1 MCPTDDDDPVEKMRI
16 RDATAD
22 DVAAMA
28 DLATQLGYPS
38 QPEEMY
44 RRLTALQSERSAV
57 LVALAHSNVVGLV
70 QVSLEPTML
79 VEARATIDAL
89 VVDGQH
95 QGEGVG
101 RALLSA
107 AESWAAN
114 RGCLG
119 MCVRSN
125 IKRQGA
131 HAFYRK
137 LGYILVKTSLVLT
150 KELQSRAEHCRR
162 HP

>member
-1 MCPTDDDDPVEKMRI
+1 MCSTDRHFTTTVLCI
-16 RDATAD
+16 RDAVAD
-22 DVAAMA
+22 DVGALA

-38 QPEEMY
+38 QPEDMS

-57 LVALAHSNVVGLV
+57 LVALKQDKIVGLV

-95 QGEGVG
+95 RGEGIG
-101 RALLSA
+101 RALLDA
-107 AESWAAN
+107 AESWAVN
-114 RGCLG
+114 LGCLS

-125 IKRQGA
+125 IIRQGA
-131 HAFYRK
+131 HAFYQKR
-137 LGYILVKTSLVLT
+137 GYVLLKTSLVLT
-150 KELQSRAEHCRR
+150 KELQSRA
-162 HP
+162 